1 MQKNI
6 PDQNFY
12 QDDEID
18 LQELF
23 GIVWAKKTLI
33 IGMTTIITL
42 VAGIYVFNKTPPI
55 PIYKV
60 NALIEIG
67 SYQLYNSTIYN
78 STSTST
84 SKVIIEP
91 TIELSKKLN
100 VLFVDRNEVIT
111 SISVAKHNSFID
123 IKSEANS
130 NEIASR
136 EILSVMSFIRDKH
149 QSILNDV
156 KNRHELEIKKIN
168 TKIDN
173 IKNKEIKLLVEKI
186 KIQTL
191 SLNDHKLLLKNIEKN
206 IKALE
211 NTNPELAALKFMEK
225 RDLLSFIVESNLRL
239 IDMHYK
245 KDKLETT
252 SINNLLEKRKLIS
265 SILLPH
271 NYKNSEIVGQLIT
284 SDYPIKPKK
293 KPIVA
298 VAFIAGFILSIFLVF
313 MMNAFRKEEDTVV
326 A

>member
-6 PDQNFY
+6 PDKNYY
-12 QDDEID
+12 QEDGID
-18 LQELF
+18 LKELF

-33 IGMTTIITL
+33 IGMTTVITL
-42 VAGIYVFNKTPPI
+42 VAGIYVFNKTPI
-55 PIYKV
+55 PIYEV
-60 NALIEIG
+60 NALIKIG
-67 SYQLYNSTIYN
+67 SYQLYNST
-78 STSTST
+78 STN
-84 SKVIIEP
+84 KVIVEP
-91 TIELSKKLN
+91 ATELSKKLN
-100 VLFVDRNEVIT
+100 VLFVNKNKVIT

-149 QSILNDV
+149 QKILNDI
-156 KNRHELEIKKIN
+156 KNRRELKIKNIN
-168 TKIDN
+168 TKIDT

>member
-6 PDQNFY
+6 PDKNYY
-12 QDDEID
+12 QEDGID
-18 LQELF
+18 LKELF

-33 IGMTTIITL
+33 IGMTTVITL
-42 VAGIYVFNKTPPI
+42 VAGIYVFNKTPI
-55 PIYKV
+55 PIYEV
-60 NALIEIG
+60 NALIKIG
-67 SYQLYNSTIYN
+67 SYQLYNST
-78 STSTST
+78 STN
-84 SKVIIEP
+84 KVIVEP
-91 TIELSKKLN
+91 ATELSKKLN
-100 VLFVDRNEVIT
+100 VLFVNKNKVIT

-191 SLNDHKLLLKNIEKN
+191 SLNDYELLLKHTEKN
-206 IKALE
+206 IKAIE
-211 NTNPELAALKFMEK
+211 SSNPMLTALKLMEK
-225 RDLLSFIVESNLRL
+225 RDLFLFITKLKLQL
-239 IDMHYK
+239 IDMYNEK
-245 KDKLETT
+245 NKLETI
-252 SINNLLEKRKLIS
+252 SIDNLLKERELILS
-265 SILLPH
+265 MLLPR
-271 NYKNSEIVGQLIT
+271 NYKNSEIVGQLVT

-293 KPIVA
+293 KPIVM